1 MSRGQRMAI
10 MAKEKMYAN
19 QTHLNL
25 WMNGHFTEVTCK
37 QCFLIVFHLCLFQ

>member
-1 MSRGQRMAI
+1 MQNDQNVFYVELYMSRGQRMAI

-25 WMNGHFTEVTCK
+25 WMNGHFTKVMC
-37 QCFLIVFHLCLFQ
+37 V